1 MDLYQSLV
9 TVNPVTLIAQICNL
23 FLQMFLVKVFFL
35 DKIKAIL
42 DARREAADK
51 EIIDAKAAKEEA
63 MVIKATYEQNMLE
76 SKAKAEKIL
85 QNAQQT
91 AALRGEQIISD
102 AQKTAVAMK
111 QKAEAEIVQ
120 EKKRALNDA
129 KNEAA
134 NIISRAEQ
142 RAAMLVSQQEIV
154 RQANAKANELNATA
168 QAQTKELRDLT
179 NKYVDNMLTKVEEL
193 LSNDLIDVK
202 KARNALKNT
211 IK

>member
-35 DKIKAIL
+35 NKIKAII

-51 EIIDAKAAKEEA
+51 EITEAKTAKEEA

-76 SKAKAEKIL
+76 SKAEAEKIL

-91 AALRGEQIISD
+91 AAKRGEQIISD

-111 QKAEAEIVQ
+111 QRAEAEIAQ
-120 EKKRALNDA
+120 EKSRALNET
-129 KNEAA
+129 KNE
-134 NIISRAEQ
+134 ISEI
-142 RAAMLVSQQEIV
+142 AMAIAGKVVGRELTASDH
-154 RQANAKANELNATA
+154 AKM
-168 QAQTKELRDLT
+168 
-179 NKYVDNMLTKVEEL
+179 VDNF
-193 LSNDLIDVK
+193 IDQLGGEV
-202 KARNALKNT
+202 
-211 IK
+211 

>member
-51 EIIDAKAAKEEA
+51 EITDAKTAKEEA

-85 QNAQQT
+85 QNAQQS
-91 AALRGEQIISD
+91 AAQRGEQIIIE

-111 QKAEAEIVQ
+111 QKAEAEIAQ

-129 KNEAA
+129 KDEFSEIAMAIASKVVGRELTAA
-134 NIISRAEQ
+134 DH
-142 RAAMLVSQQEIV
+142 
-154 RQANAKANELNATA
+154 AKMVDSFIDELGG
-168 QAQTKELRDLT
+168 E
-179 NKYVDNMLTKVEEL
+179 V
-193 LSNDLIDVK
+193 
-202 KARNALKNT
+202 
-211 IK
+211 

>member
-23 FLQMFLVKVFFL
+23 FLQIFLVKVFFL

-51 EIIDAKAAKEEA
+51 EITDAKAAKEEA

-91 AALRGEQIISD
+91 AAHRGEQIISD
-102 AQKTAVAMK
+102 AQKTAIAMK
-111 QKAEAEIVQ
+111 QKAEAEIAQ

-129 KNEAA
+129 KNE
-134 NIISRAEQ
+134 ISEIAMAIAGKVVGRELTAEDH
-142 RAAMLVSQQEIV
+142 
-154 RQANAKANELNATA
+154 AKMVDSFIDELGG
-168 QAQTKELRDLT
+168 E
-179 NKYVDNMLTKVEEL
+179 V
-193 LSNDLIDVK
+193 
-202 KARNALKNT
+202 
-211 IK
+211 

>member
-51 EIIDAKAAKEEA
+51 EITDAKTAKEEA

-91 AALRGEQIISD
+91 AAQRGEQIISD
-102 AQKTAVAMK
+102 AQKAAVAMK
-111 QKAEAEIVQ
+111 QKAEAEIAQ

-129 KNEAA
+129 KNE
-134 NIISRAEQ
+134 ISEI
-142 RAAMLVSQQEIV
+142 AMAI
-154 RQANAKANELNATA
+154 A
-168 QAQTKELRDLT
+168 
-179 NKYVDNMLTKVEEL
+179 TKVVGREL
-193 LSNDLIDVK
+193 TEADHAKMVDSFIDELGGEV
-202 KARNALKNT
+202 
-211 IK
+211 

>member
-51 EIIDAKAAKEEA
+51 EITDAKTAKEEA

-85 QNAQQT
+85 QNAQQN
-91 AALRGEQIISD
+91 AAVRGEQIISD

-111 QKAEAEIVQ
+111 QKAEAEIAQ
-120 EKKRALNDA
+120 EKKRALNDT
-129 KNEAA
+129 KNE
-134 NIISRAEQ
+134 ISEI
-142 RAAMLVSQQEIV
+142 AMAIASKVVGRELT
-154 RQANAKANELNATA
+154 ADDHAKMVDSFIDELGG
-168 QAQTKELRDLT
+168 E
-179 NKYVDNMLTKVEEL
+179 V
-193 LSNDLIDVK
+193 
-202 KARNALKNT
+202 
-211 IK
+211 

>member
-51 EIIDAKAAKEEA
+51 EITDAKAAKEEA

-85 QNAQQT
+85 LNAQQN
-91 AALRGEQIISD
+91 AAQRSDQIISD
-102 AQKTAVAMK
+102 AHKTAVAMK
-111 QKAEAEIVQ
+111 QKAEAEIAQ

-129 KNEAA
+129 KNE
-134 NIISRAEQ
+134 ISEIAMAIAGKVVGRELTAEDH
-142 RAAMLVSQQEIV
+142 
-154 RQANAKANELNATA
+154 AKMVDSFIDELGG
-168 QAQTKELRDLT
+168 E
-179 NKYVDNMLTKVEEL
+179 V
-193 LSNDLIDVK
+193 
-202 KARNALKNT
+202 
-211 IK
+211 

>member
-35 DKIKAIL
+35 DKIKAII

-51 EIIDAKAAKEEA
+51 EITDAKAAKEEA

-76 SKAKAEKIL
+76 SKAKAEEIL

-91 AALRGEQIISD
+91 AAHRGEQIIND

-111 QKAEAEIVQ
+111 QKAEAEIAR

-129 KNEAA
+129 KNE
-134 NIISRAEQ
+134 ISEI
-142 RAAMLVSQQEIV
+142 AMAIAGKVV
-154 RQANAKANELNATA
+154 GRELNAA
-168 QAQTKELRDLT
+168 DHAKMVDSFIDELGGE
-179 NKYVDNMLTKVEEL
+179 V
-193 LSNDLIDVK
+193 
-202 KARNALKNT
+202 
-211 IK
+211 

>member
-51 EIIDAKAAKEEA
+51 EITDAKAAKEEA

-76 SKAKAEKIL
+76 SKAKAEQIL
-85 QNAQQT
+85 LNAQQT
-91 AALRGEQIISD
+91 AAQRGEQIISD

-111 QKAEAEIVQ
+111 QKAEAEIAR

-129 KNEAA
+129 KNEISEIAMAIAGKVVGRELTAA
-134 NIISRAEQ
+134 DH
-142 RAAMLVSQQEIV
+142 
-154 RQANAKANELNATA
+154 AKMVDSFIDELGG
-168 QAQTKELRDLT
+168 E
-179 NKYVDNMLTKVEEL
+179 V
-193 LSNDLIDVK
+193 
-202 KARNALKNT
+202 
-211 IK
+211 

>member
-51 EIIDAKAAKEEA
+51 EITDAKTAKEEA

-85 QNAQQT
+85 QSAQQT
-91 AALRGEQIISD
+91 ATQRGEQIISD

-111 QKAEAEIVQ
+111 QKAEAEIAL
-120 EKKRALNDA
+120 EKKRAINDV
-129 KNEAA
+129 KNQVSGLAVDIAA
-134 NIISRAEQ
+134 AVIGRDVSSAEH
-142 RAAMLVSQQEIV
+142 E
-154 RQANAKANELNATA
+154 
-168 QAQTKELRDLT
+168 
-179 NKYVDNMLTKVEEL
+179 
-193 LSNDLIDVK
+193 DLINDFIENMGEK
-202 KARNALKNT
+202 
-211 IK
+211 

>member
-23 FLQMFLVKVFFL
+23 LLQMFLVKVFFL

-51 EIIDAKAAKEEA
+51 EITDAKTAKEEA

-76 SKAKAEKIL
+76 SKAKAEMIL
-85 QNAQQT
+85 QSAQQT
-91 AALRGEQIISD
+91 AAKRGEQIISD

-111 QKAEAEIVQ
+111 QKAEAEIAQ

-129 KNEAA
+129 KNE
-134 NIISRAEQ
+134 ISEI
-142 RAAMLVSQQEIV
+142 AMAIASKVVGREINE
-154 RQANAKANELNATA
+154 ADHAKMVDSFIDELGG
-168 QAQTKELRDLT
+168 E
-179 NKYVDNMLTKVEEL
+179 V
-193 LSNDLIDVK
+193 
-202 KARNALKNT
+202 
-211 IK
+211 

>member
-51 EIIDAKAAKEEA
+51 EITDAKTAKEEA

-85 QNAQQT
+85 QSAQQT
-91 AALRGEQIISD
+91 AAQRGEQIIND

-111 QKAEAEIVQ
+111 QKAEAEIAQ
-120 EKKRALNDA
+120 EKKRVLNDA
-129 KNEAA
+129 KNEISEIAMAIASKVVGRELTAA
-134 NIISRAEQ
+134 DH
-142 RAAMLVSQQEIV
+142 
-154 RQANAKANELNATA
+154 AKMVDSFIDELGG
-168 QAQTKELRDLT
+168 E
-179 NKYVDNMLTKVEEL
+179 V
-193 LSNDLIDVK
+193 
-202 KARNALKNT
+202 
-211 IK
+211 

>member
-23 FLQMFLVKVFFL
+23 FLQMFLGKVFFL

-51 EIIDAKAAKEEA
+51 EITDAKAAKEEA

-76 SKAKAEKIL
+76 SKAKAEMIL
-85 QNAQQT
+85 QSAQQT
-91 AALRGEQIISD
+91 AAKRGEQIISD

-111 QKAEAEIVQ
+111 QKAEAEIAQ

-129 KNEAA
+129 KNE
-134 NIISRAEQ
+134 ISEI
-142 RAAMLVSQQEIV
+142 AMAIASKVVGREITEDDH
-154 RQANAKANELNATA
+154 AKMVDSFIDELGG
-168 QAQTKELRDLT
+168 E
-179 NKYVDNMLTKVEEL
+179 V
-193 LSNDLIDVK
+193 
-202 KARNALKNT
+202 
-211 IK
+211 

>member
-35 DKIKAIL
+35 DKIKAII

-51 EIIDAKAAKEEA
+51 EITDAKAAKEEA

-91 AALRGEQIISD
+91 AAQRSEQIISD
-102 AQKTAVAMK
+102 AQKTVVAMK
-111 QKAEAEIVQ
+111 QKAEAEIAQ

-129 KNEAA
+129 KNE
-134 NIISRAEQ
+134 ISEI
-142 RAAMLVSQQEIV
+142 AMAIAGKVVGRELTD
-154 RQANAKANELNATA
+154 ADHAKMVDSFIDELGG
-168 QAQTKELRDLT
+168 E
-179 NKYVDNMLTKVEEL
+179 V
-193 LSNDLIDVK
+193 
-202 KARNALKNT
+202 
-211 IK
+211 

>member
-51 EIIDAKAAKEEA
+51 EITDAKTAKEEA

-91 AALRGEQIISD
+91 AAQRGEQIIND

-111 QKAEAEIVQ
+111 QKAEAEIAQ
-120 EKKRALNDA
+120 EKKRALNAA
-129 KNEAA
+129 KNEISEIAMAIASKVVGRELTAA
-134 NIISRAEQ
+134 DH
-142 RAAMLVSQQEIV
+142 
-154 RQANAKANELNATA
+154 AKMVDSFIDELGG
-168 QAQTKELRDLT
+168 E
-179 NKYVDNMLTKVEEL
+179 V
-193 LSNDLIDVK
+193 
-202 KARNALKNT
+202 
-211 IK
+211 

>member
-51 EIIDAKAAKEEA
+51 EITDAMTAKEEA
-63 MVIKATYEQNMLE
+63 MAIKATYEQNMLE

-91 AALRGEQIISD
+91 AAQRSEQIISD

-111 QKAEAEIVQ
+111 QKAEAEIAQ
-120 EKKRALNDA
+120 EKKRAINDA
-129 KNEAA
+129 KNE
-134 NIISRAEQ
+134 ISEI
-142 RAAMLVSQQEIV
+142 AMAIAGKVVGRELTD
-154 RQANAKANELNATA
+154 ADHAKMVDSFIDELGG
-168 QAQTKELRDLT
+168 E
-179 NKYVDNMLTKVEEL
+179 V
-193 LSNDLIDVK
+193 
-202 KARNALKNT
+202 
-211 IK
+211 

>member
-1 MDLYQSLV
+1 MDIYQSLV

-35 DKIKAIL
+35 DKIKAII

-51 EIIDAKAAKEEA
+51 EITDAKAAKEEA

-76 SKAKAEKIL
+76 SKAKAEEIL

-91 AALRGEQIISD
+91 AAHRGEQIIND

-111 QKAEAEIVQ
+111 QKAEAEIAR

-129 KNEAA
+129 KNE
-134 NIISRAEQ
+134 ISEI
-142 RAAMLVSQQEIV
+142 AMAIAGKVV
-154 RQANAKANELNATA
+154 GRELNAA
-168 QAQTKELRDLT
+168 DHAKMVDSFIDELGGE
-179 NKYVDNMLTKVEEL
+179 V
-193 LSNDLIDVK
+193 
-202 KARNALKNT
+202 
-211 IK
+211 

>member
-51 EIIDAKAAKEEA
+51 EITDAKAAKEEA

-76 SKAKAEKIL
+76 SKAKAERIL
-85 QNAQQT
+85 LSAQQNAAQ
-91 AALRGEQIISD
+91 RSDQIISD
-102 AQKTAVAMK
+102 AHKTAVAMK
-111 QKAEAEIVQ
+111 QKAEAEIAQ

-129 KNEAA
+129 KNE
-134 NIISRAEQ
+134 ISEIAMAIAGKVVGRELTAEDH
-142 RAAMLVSQQEIV
+142 
-154 RQANAKANELNATA
+154 AKMVDSFIDELGG
-168 QAQTKELRDLT
+168 E
-179 NKYVDNMLTKVEEL
+179 V
-193 LSNDLIDVK
+193 
-202 KARNALKNT
+202 
-211 IK
+211 

>member
-23 FLQMFLVKVFFL
+23 FLQLFLVKVFFL

-51 EIIDAKAAKEEA
+51 EITDAKTAKEEA
-63 MVIKATYEQNMLE
+63 MVIKAAYEQNMLE

-85 QNAQQT
+85 QNAQQS
-91 AALRGEQIISD
+91 AAQRGEQIIIE

-111 QKAEAEIVQ
+111 QKAEAEIAQ

-129 KNEAA
+129 KDEISEIAMAIASKVVGRELTAA
-134 NIISRAEQ
+134 DH
-142 RAAMLVSQQEIV
+142 
-154 RQANAKANELNATA
+154 AKMVDSFIDELGG
-168 QAQTKELRDLT
+168 E
-179 NKYVDNMLTKVEEL
+179 V
-193 LSNDLIDVK
+193 
-202 KARNALKNT
+202 
-211 IK
+211 

>member
-51 EIIDAKAAKEEA
+51 EITDAQAAKEEA

-91 AALRGEQIISD
+91 AVQRGEQIISD

-111 QKAEAEIVQ
+111 QRAEAEIAQ

-129 KNEAA
+129 KNEISEIAMAIAGKVVGRELTAA
-134 NIISRAEQ
+134 DH
-142 RAAMLVSQQEIV
+142 
-154 RQANAKANELNATA
+154 AKMVDSFIDELGG
-168 QAQTKELRDLT
+168 E
-179 NKYVDNMLTKVEEL
+179 V
-193 LSNDLIDVK
+193 
-202 KARNALKNT
+202 
-211 IK
+211 

>member
-51 EIIDAKAAKEEA
+51 EITDAKTAKEEA

-76 SKAKAEKIL
+76 SKAKAEKL
-85 QNAQQT
+85 LLNAQQT
-91 AALRGEQIISD
+91 AAQRGEQIIND

-111 QKAEAEIVQ
+111 QKAEAEIAQ

-129 KNEAA
+129 KNE
-134 NIISRAEQ
+134 ISEI
-142 RAAMLVSQQEIV
+142 AMAIASKVV
-154 RQANAKANELNATA
+154 GRELTATDH
-168 QAQTKELRDLT
+168 QKMVDSFIDELGGE
-179 NKYVDNMLTKVEEL
+179 V
-193 LSNDLIDVK
+193 
-202 KARNALKNT
+202 
-211 IK
+211 

>member
-1 MDLYQSLV
+1 MDTLYQSLV

-51 EIIDAKAAKEEA
+51 EITDAKMAKEEA

-85 QNAQQT
+85 QSAQQT
-91 AALRGEQIISD
+91 AVQRGEQIISD

-111 QKAEAEIVQ
+111 QKAEAEIAQ
-120 EKKRALNDA
+120 QKKRALNDA
-129 KNEAA
+129 KNE
-134 NIISRAEQ
+134 ISEI
-142 RAAMLVSQQEIV
+142 AMTIAGKVV
-154 RQANAKANELNATA
+154 GRELNAA
-168 QAQTKELRDLT
+168 DHAKMVDSFIDELGGE
-179 NKYVDNMLTKVEEL
+179 V
-193 LSNDLIDVK
+193 
-202 KARNALKNT
+202 
-211 IK
+211 

>member
-51 EIIDAKAAKEEA
+51 EITDAKAAKEEA
-63 MVIKATYEQNMLE
+63 LVIKATYEQNMLE
-76 SKAKAEKIL
+76 SRAKAEKIL

-91 AALRGEQIISD
+91 AVQRGEQIISD

-111 QKAEAEIVQ
+111 QKAEAEIAQ

-129 KNEAA
+129 KNE
-134 NIISRAEQ
+134 ISEI
-142 RAAMLVSQQEIV
+142 AMAIAGKVVGRELTD
-154 RQANAKANELNATA
+154 ADHAKMVDSFIDELGG
-168 QAQTKELRDLT
+168 E
-179 NKYVDNMLTKVEEL
+179 V
-193 LSNDLIDVK
+193 
-202 KARNALKNT
+202 
-211 IK
+211 

>member
-23 FLQMFLVKVFFL
+23 FLQLFLVKVFFL

-51 EIIDAKAAKEEA
+51 EITDAQAAKEEA

-85 QNAQQT
+85 QSAQQT
-91 AALRGEQIISD
+91 AAQRSEQIISD

-111 QKAEAEIVQ
+111 QKAEAEIAQ

-129 KNEAA
+129 KNEISEIAMAIAGKVVGRELTAA
-134 NIISRAEQ
+134 DH
-142 RAAMLVSQQEIV
+142 
-154 RQANAKANELNATA
+154 AKM
-168 QAQTKELRDLT
+168 
-179 NKYVDNMLTKVEEL
+179 VDNFIDEL
-193 LSNDLIDVK
+193 GGEV
-202 KARNALKNT
+202 
-211 IK
+211 

>member
-9 TVNPVTLIAQICNL
+9 TVNPVTLIAMICNL
-23 FLQMFLVKVFFL
+23 FLQMYLVKRFFL

-51 EIIDAKAAKEEA
+51 EITDAKTAKEEA

-91 AALRGEQIISD
+91 AAQRSEQIISD

-111 QKAEAEIVQ
+111 QKAEAEIAQ

-129 KNEAA
+129 KNEISEIAMAIAGKVVGRELTAA
-134 NIISRAEQ
+134 DH
-142 RAAMLVSQQEIV
+142 
-154 RQANAKANELNATA
+154 AKMVDSFIDELGG
-168 QAQTKELRDLT
+168 E
-179 NKYVDNMLTKVEEL
+179 V
-193 LSNDLIDVK
+193 
-202 KARNALKNT
+202 
-211 IK
+211 